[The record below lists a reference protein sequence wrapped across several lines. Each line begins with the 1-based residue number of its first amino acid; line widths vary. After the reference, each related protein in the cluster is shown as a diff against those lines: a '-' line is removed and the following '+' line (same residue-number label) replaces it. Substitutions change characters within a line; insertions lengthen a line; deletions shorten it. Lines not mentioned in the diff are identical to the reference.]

1 LTPAQD
7 GERAATT
14 LRYGAPLVA
23 RYGADALRHGYAA
36 LPVLILET
44 YRALGLTD
52 AELCFVVHL
61 VSYAR
66 GPEPPRVATAAL
78 AQRMDCSRRRIQDLS
93 ARLVRRGLLTI
104 IPAYG
109 ADGRQDA
116 NHYDFQ
122 PLVTAAV
129 GLARVAES
137 AMPPTEE
144 DARQPHEA
152 WRGLSAPAPTLSPH
166 ARQDSPRACVLGV
179 DGGGRGG
186 WVRDPAPLTKVEKKE
201 SISISTPL
209 PLMGRHDETGDQTGD
224 PCAYSGS
231 AGDGRRGIGPDN
243 DAPTSSKPDPG
254 EREITGSDAEAG
266 DEHNRGAGDEH
277 NTGAGDE
284 HNTGAGDE
292 SAAEDTIAAV
302 LGHLS
307 IALGDDA
314 PAASATRAVRLWRTS
329 QLAVT
334 TYLTLLSEAEDR
346 TRARGIYRRTG
357 DGQANRMPYLFA
369 VLTDL
374 VAHHGEE
381 RGRARGE
388 RQRRGSRAGTRGTIT
403 PVTAA
408 VRVATT
414 PSPVPAMI
422 ATRTADY
429 EKGADASGV
438 AAVPEPATDVVVP
451 SPDATTGVWPA
462 TLRELGMLIT
472 HENVDR
478 WFASLRVVAETDD
491 ALTLEAA
498 TAFGAQWAGVR
509 LRGRLDQAL
518 ARVAPGLRVTVN
530 AAEEPVVPLSA

>member
-1 LTPAQD
+1 MRMTPSAYASRPLTPAQD
-7 GERAATT
+7 GERVAAT

-23 RYGADALRHGYAA
+23 RYSADALRHGYAA

-129 GLARVAES
+129 GLARVAEP

-144 DARQPHEA
+144 DARQPHEV

-166 ARQDSPRACVLGV
+166 ARQDSPRACVQGE
-179 DGGGRGG
+179 DAGGRRG

-209 PLMGRHDETGDQTGD
+209 PLMGRHDETGD

-243 DAPTSSKPDPG
+243 DAPTSSEPDPG
-254 EREITGSDAEAG
+254 EREITGSDVE
-266 DEHNRGAGDEH
+266 
-277 NTGAGDE
+277 AGDE

-346 TRARGIYRRTG
+346 TRARGSGIYRRTG

-381 RGRARGE
+381 RGPARGE

-403 PVTAA
+403 PATAA

-414 PSPVPAMI
+414 SSPVPAMI